1 VIGGL
6 VAWFAASPWVRAAL
20 RYGAVALA
28 ILLFLLA
35 LRRSGQRAGRLVE
48 QLETTEKANDVNAGC
63 WKRQLA
69 VLVIATSLLS
79 GCATVGSDLGG
90 LGACPPVVEY
100 SREFQAQA
108 AEQLALLPERSAVE
122 EMLSDYAVMREQ
134 ARLCSRP

>member
-1 VIGGL
+1 MM
-6 VAWFAASPWVRAAL
+6 S
-20 RYGAVALA
+20 
-28 ILLFLLA
+28 
-35 LRRSGQRAGRLVE
+35 
-48 QLETTEKANDVNAGC
+48 NAGC
-63 WKRQLA
+63 WRPRRVALG
-69 VLVIATSLLS
+69 LATSLLT

-100 SREFQAQA
+100 SREFQARA